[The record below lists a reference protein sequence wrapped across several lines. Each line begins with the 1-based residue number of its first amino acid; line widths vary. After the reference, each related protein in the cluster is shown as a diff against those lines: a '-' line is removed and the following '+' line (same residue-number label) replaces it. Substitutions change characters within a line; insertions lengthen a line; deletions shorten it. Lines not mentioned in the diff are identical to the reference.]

1 MDVLRSLY
9 TPGYLVRTR
18 DGRHGEIAAF
28 DARQNVCTVQFG
40 ASGPFAD
47 IHFIHL
53 MAGNDASEQHA
64 HGCVTSSFPKGEPRS
79 YGPQQATPDG
89 ARSMLYERTIG

>member
-40 ASGPFAD
+40 TDGPFAD

-53 MAGNDASEQHA
+53 RAGDDETEMHR
-64 HGCVTSSFPKGEPRS
+64 HGQVTRNYPKGEPRS

-89 ARSMLYERTIG
+89 ARSMLYERMIG